1 MPGELGWR
9 AGEPLGVRP
18 PTPLPAH
25 LPPAFALA
33 EAQDAGVTYARLRG
47 RDLSRPYR
55 GVRARHDPTGAVA
68 RAVAYVPKLRP
79 GEHFSHATAIALA
92 GGWIPDRLRA
102 EVDVSA
108 VRPTGRARG
117 TAVRGH
123 EAAAPVRHV
132 VGGLPCVE
140 PSAAWCQAAS
150 LLDDR
155 ELVVAADSL
164 MRRQQPVLAIGD
176 LAQAVEERERTRHV
190 GRLRRALIRARERT
204 DSVAETLLRLDA
216 ADVGLPEFA
225 VNEVIRDARGTFL
238 AYGDLVHA
246 PTKVLLE
253 YDGQQHRLD
262 DRQYARDVERLDAL
276 AAAGWRV
283 IRVNRSH
290 RGPERRSILARVHA
304 ALLERGYRP

>member
-1 MPGELGWR
+1 MS
-9 AGEPLGVRP
+9 
-18 PTPLPAH
+18 
-25 LPPAFALA
+25 
-33 EAQDAGVTYARLRG
+33 YSRLRG

-55 GVRARHDPTGAVA
+55 GVRARQEPTGARD
-68 RAVAYVPKLRP
+68 RAVAYLPRLRS

-92 GGWIPDRLRA
+92 GGWIPDRLRV

-108 VRPTGRARG
+108 VHPTGRARG
-117 TAVRGH
+117 AGVRGH
-123 EAAAPVRHV
+123 ETTSPVRHMT
-132 VGGLPCVE
+132 GGLPCAE
-140 PSAAWCQAAS
+140 PADAWCQAAS

-164 MRRQQPVLAIGD
+164 MRRQGPVLEIDD
-176 LAQAVEERERTRHV
+176 LARAVGERRTTRHI
-190 GRLRRALIRARERT
+190 GRLRRALARARART
-204 DSVAETLLRLDA
+204 DSVAETHLRLDA
-216 ADVGLPEFA
+216 ADAGLPEFA
-225 VNEVIRDARGTFL
+225 VNGVIVDAHGRFL

-283 IRVNRSH
+283 IRMNRSH
-290 RGPERRSILARVHA
+290 RGLDRRRILDRVHA
-304 ALLERGYRP
+304 SLLARGYRP